1 MLKRKAVSTLISTAF
16 IVLMTIMAMALTLT
30 IGMPAINKAKEA
42 SVINEA
48 LQNMKVIDNTI
59 REVASEGAG
68 SLRSPQIKVSGG
80 EYRVNQKANSLDFT
94 YTIKYGLFEPGTFV
108 KDGNLLLMSGVNAK
122 ASTYDL
128 DNDGSNELVL
138 ENEIL
143 RVGLLSNGTSSSQV
157 SINTSGIIKLLNI
170 KESGANVTL
179 TDSSVTLDDFADSS
193 SGTGYTELVIPGD
206 HLSKAE
212 AVVHMSTTTMTY
224 DIVYTLQSGADFL
237 IIKIQNAYYN

>member
-59 REVASEGAG
+59 REVASEGSG

-212 AVVHMSTTTMTY
+212 AVVHMSTATMTY

>member
-212 AVVHMSTTTMTY
+212 AVVHMSTATMTY

>member
-1 MLKRKAVSTLISTAF
+1 
-16 IVLMTIMAMALTLT
+16 MAMALTLT

-143 RVGLLSNGTSSSQV
+143 RVGLLSSGTSSSQA

-212 AVVHMSTTTMTY
+212 AVVHMSTATMTY

-237 IIKIQNAYYN
+237 IIKIQNAYYK